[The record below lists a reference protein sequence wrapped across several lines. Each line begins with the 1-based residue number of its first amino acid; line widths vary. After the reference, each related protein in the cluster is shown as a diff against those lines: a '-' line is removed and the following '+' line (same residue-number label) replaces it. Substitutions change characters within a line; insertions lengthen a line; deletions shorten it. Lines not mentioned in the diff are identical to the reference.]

1 MIIYTSSSIVYIRA
15 NKLQAG
21 KRIVKGSR
29 LENYLA
35 ILQVLF
41 HTRHPLKLVEIEK
54 ATTLDQPDLE
64 DALSF
69 LLKQKTI
76 GKKPYGS
83 SDAFFVEP
91 SGAKLVQYFNMHN
104 PRSAL

>member
-1 MIIYTSSSIVYIRA
+1 MIIYTSLHYVHIKPKS
-15 NKLQAG
+15 QAG

-41 HTRHPLKLVEIEK
+41 HTRHPLKFVEIEK
-54 ATTLDQPDLE
+54 ATALDQPDLE
-64 DALSF
+64 NALSF
-69 LLKQKTI
+69 LLKQKAI

-91 SGAKLVQYFNMHN
+91 SGASLVRYFSMHN
-104 PRSAL
+104 PKSLL

>member
-1 MIIYTSSSIVYIRA
+1 M
-15 NKLQAG
+15 
-21 KRIVKGSR
+21 KGSR

-64 DALSF
+64 SALSF
-69 LLKQKTI
+69 LLKQKAI

-91 SGAKLVQYFNMHN
+91 LGAKLVRYFNMHN
-104 PRSAL
+104 PKSLV